1 MIGLIEGVRR
11 EMSVTILHVT
21 HSLAEAE
28 QLADQIY
35 VIDENVPKA
44 ATSDS
49 DSEGSPSVGLKLR
62 SNV

>member
-21 HSLAEAE
+21 HSLVEAE

-35 VIDENVPKA
+35 VIDGEHLPKLQRVTA
-44 ATSDS
+44 IRKDRRVSA
-49 DSEGSPSVGLKLR
+49 
-62 SNV
+62 